1 MLTQNKD
8 DIYDFKNIE
17 PNLNIFKINSDKDVA
32 IKKVLEENFWND
44 TLNSIS
50 SIKNVL
56 IIAYEEFSSRLR
68 CFIECLNCYYD
79 LKGKGLIELQ
89 KFINVFKGLTYYQF
103 NFISESNSKS
113 GLHVHTHHKLNNPN
127 FVSFAMFKAYLNA
140 IQNIFENLPN
150 FKNGRSN
157 NNNYEQYELYK
168 EKLKS
173 FCCKDLIE
181 IESEI
186 CEHDKHCKSLIAGS
200 KQKFKSFLEKNYA
213 RNCSSFSY
221 SSANY
226 IISDGKQKPTDT
238 IADGR
243 NSFEGY
249 KYVDSFIIKYYP
261 NKMGFN
267 ERTIKNICKF
277 NDENDKSYQKRLNK
291 IKSIHSNADDLKEY
305 ENDLYADIFGDEL
318 QHDKNMHSVI
328 SNENELDYLMIEN
341 TCESLS
347 NLFNEDFIN
356 RNPIKENDNQLSDLL
371 KIQNF
376 SNDLMLNSSK
386 DRNEVSINIYE
397 NVFIGDKTMANFAN
411 SCDKYLI
418 TDVAITTGKE
428 AMHQQNIHELRIAS
442 LKYLAIKISE
452 KMNQSITLNIETFD
466 ISNYFNSLCK
476 KMSEVF
482 YDVIN
487 TGCARV
493 ANYNATNRKYLLANK
508 NRMITRLKELAA
520 DIQATVST
528 TLNKIKKEHYN
539 KKDFFIK
546 AMDNVIAEHSRRFKK
561 SKLENNNKSI
571 ESEITYVKEIVNN
584 YCSYYDMKQD
594 IIIASS
600 ASPSLLLSSSK
611 SSNNNNKINDDNNMS
626 GKKRKNDELNLFIAD
641 EIKEK
646 KTKDADGREERQTDA
661 KKKEEEKQKKEIA
674 RKAAEDKEDEKK
686 KKEKERKKAAEEE
699 EKQKIEIAR
708 KAAEDKEDEKKKKE
722 KERKKAAEEE
732 EKQKIEIARKA
743 AEDKEDEKKKKEKE
757 KNDNKEIVEK
767 AEEEHEEMDVEDEK
781 MMNAD
786 NIEVDEEEMI
796 DKLKMIENQL
806 NEIENNLIDLLQ
818 KIKSTNGLERVNQLL
833 NLVKQANID
842 NK

>member
-1 MLTQNKD
+1 
-8 DIYDFKNIE
+8 
-17 PNLNIFKINSDKDVA
+17 
-32 IKKVLEENFWND
+32 
-44 TLNSIS
+44 
-50 SIKNVL
+50 
-56 IIAYEEFSSRLR
+56 
-68 CFIECLNCYYD
+68 
-79 LKGKGLIELQ
+79 
-89 KFINVFKGLTYYQF
+89 
-103 NFISESNSKS
+103 
-113 GLHVHTHHKLNNPN
+113 
-127 FVSFAMFKAYLNA
+127 
-140 IQNIFENLPN
+140 
-150 FKNGRSN
+150 
-157 NNNYEQYELYK
+157 
-168 EKLKS
+168 
-173 FCCKDLIE
+173 
-181 IESEI
+181 
-186 CEHDKHCKSLIAGS
+186 
-200 KQKFKSFLEKNYA
+200 
-213 RNCSSFSY
+213 
-221 SSANY
+221 
-226 IISDGKQKPTDT
+226 
-238 IADGR
+238 
-243 NSFEGY
+243 
-249 KYVDSFIIKYYP
+249 
-261 NKMGFN
+261 MGFN
-267 ERTIKNICKF
+267 ERTIKNICKI

-341 TCESLS
+341 TGESLS

-600 ASPSLLLSSSK
+600 ASPSLLLTSSK
-611 SSNNNNKINDDNNMS
+611 SSNNNKINDDNNMS

-646 KTKDADGREERQTDA
+646 KTKDADGREERQKDA

-686 KKEKERKKAAEEE
+686 KKEKERKKAAEEK
-699 EKQKIEIAR
+699 EKQKIEMTR
-708 KAAEDKEDEKKKKE
+708 KAAEDNEEKKKKE
-722 KERKKAAEEE
+722 KERKKAAEEK
-732 EKQKIEIARKA
+732 EKQKIEMTRKA
-743 AEDKEDEKKKKEKE
+743 AEDNEEKKKKEKE

-786 NIEVDEEEMI
+786 NKEVEEEE
-796 DKLKMIENQL
+796 MIENQL

-818 KIKSTNGLERVNQLL
+818 KIKSTNGLEQLLIGVNQLF
-833 NLVKQANID
+833 NLVKQAKFNLVNEKIGTSESII
-842 NK
+842 KFSEASKY